1 MMIDIV
7 TIFPEMFQNVFDS
20 GIIRRARQGKLL
32 EVKLVDL
39 RDFTSDRHRTVDD
52 RPFGGGEGM
61 VMKPEPIFE
70 AVEQL
75 KSKVSGESRVI
86 LLTPRGRLFDQ
97 GKAKELAACDHL
109 VVICGR
115 YEGVDQRI
123 ADNLVDEEISFGDYV
138 VSGGEIVAMLL
149 VDAVSRLIPGAVGN
163 ASSVLE
169 DSFMNGLLDY
179 PQYTR
184 PADYKGW
191 KVPEVLLSG
200 DHSRIGQWREQQAR
214 DLTRSRRPDLLTDSN
229 DEDAGQ
235 DCD

>member
-32 EVKLVDL
+32 EVRLVDL

-61 VMKPEPIFE
+61 VMKPEPILE
-70 AVEQL
+70 AVQQL
-75 KSKVSGESRVI
+75 KSKVSGESHVI

-123 ADNLVDEEISFGDYV
+123 ADHLVDEEISFGDYV

-214 DLTRSRRPDLLTDSN
+214 DLTRRRRPDLLTDS

-235 DCD
+235 DCE